1 MEASDPLPLAASHS
15 RARTKAKAV
24 ALAVVMAGSLTG
36 DVPRG
41 EVWTGAAMGKINHVT
56 IAISWGMYV
65 VLLAVLT
72 ALLLR
77 RQS

>member
-1 MEASDPLPLAASHS
+1 VEASDPLPLAASHS

-36 DVPRG
+36 DAPRD
-41 EVWTGAAMGKINHVT
+41 EVWAGAAMGKINHVT

>member
-1 MEASDPLPLAASHS
+1 VEASDPLPLAASHS

-36 DVPRG
+36 DAPRD
-41 EVWTGAAMGKINHVT
+41 EVWAGAAMGKINHVT

-77 RQS
+77 RQP